1 MKWLFIPLTA
11 ALLAM
16 GAPNPQLAEIH
27 SVYLMPMSGN
37 LDQFLAVRLNAGNI
51 FLVVT
56 DPKKADAVFT
66 ERIGV
71 NFEEALKELY
81 AADSK
86 RTRTTRRT
94 DDYSRPTMKPLS
106 SGKGSLFLVDRKTKN
121 VVWSTYDK
129 PKSNRPEDINQ
140 LAQKIANKLEKD
152 VRGSSYVR
160 MPRFAATFRFV
171 TLHQPLRHSAHI
183 AVASTT

>member
-11 ALLAM
+11 ALFAM
-16 GAPNPQLAEIH
+16 GAPHPQLAEIH
-27 SVYLMPMSGN
+27 SVYLMPMSGS

-56 DPKKADAVFT
+56 DPHKADAVFT

-81 AADSK
+81 ASDSK
-86 RTRTTRRT
+86 EKNTK
-94 DDYSRPTMKPLS
+94 DEDKKEDEYSRPTMKPLS

-129 PKSNRPEDINQ
+129 AKSNRPEDINQ
-140 LAQKIANKLEKD
+140 LAQKIGNKLEKD
-152 VRGSSYVR
+152 IKGK
-160 MPRFAATFRFV
+160 
-171 TLHQPLRHSAHI
+171 
-183 AVASTT
+183 

>member
-11 ALLAM
+11 VLLAT
-16 GAPNPQLAEIH
+16 GAPNAQLSEIH
-27 SVYLMPMSGN
+27 AVYLMPMSGS

-81 AADSK
+81 PSDNK
-86 RTRTTRRT
+86 ENKDKDKKD

-106 SGKGSLFLVDRKTKN
+106 NGKGSLFLVDRKTKN
-121 VVWSTYDK
+121 VVWSIYDK
-129 PKSNRPEDINQ
+129 PKSNRPEDVNQ

-152 VRGSSYVR
+152 VKGK
-160 MPRFAATFRFV
+160 
-171 TLHQPLRHSAHI
+171 
-183 AVASTT
+183 

>member
-1 MKWLFIPLTA
+1 MMGIMKWLFIPLTA

-27 SVYLMPMSGN
+27 SVYLMPMSGS

-71 NFEEALKELY
+71 NFEDALKELY
-81 AADSK
+81 ASDSK
-86 RTRTTRRT
+86 DSK
-94 DDYSRPTMKPLS
+94 DDKKADEYSRPTMKPLS
-106 SGKGSLFLVDRKTKN
+106 NGKGSLFLVDRKTKN

-140 LAQKIANKLEKD
+140 LAQRIGNKLEKD
-152 VRGSSYVR
+152 VKGK
-160 MPRFAATFRFV
+160 
-171 TLHQPLRHSAHI
+171 
-183 AVASTT
+183 

>member
-11 ALLAM
+11 ALFAM
-16 GAPNPQLAEIH
+16 GAPNSQLAEIH
-27 SVYLMPMSGN
+27 SVYLMPMSGS

-71 NFEEALKELY
+71 NFEEALRELY
-81 AADSK
+81 PDSK
-86 RTRTTRRT
+86 ETKEPKEKNE
-94 DDYSRPTMKPLS
+94 DEYSRPTMKPLS

-121 VVWSTYDK
+121 VVWSNYDK

-140 LAQKIANKLEKD
+140 LAQKIANKLEKE
-152 VRGSSYVR
+152 VR
-160 MPRFAATFRFV
+160 AK
-171 TLHQPLRHSAHI
+171 
-183 AVASTT
+183 

>member
-1 MKWLFIPLTA
+1 MKWLSIPFTLTV
-11 ALLAM
+11 LAV

-27 SVYLMPMSGN
+27 AVYLMPMSGS

-71 NFEEALKELY
+71 NFEDALKELY
-81 AADSK
+81 ASDSK
-86 RTRTTRRT
+86 DSKDKKEDT
-94 DDYSRPTMKPLS
+94 YSRPTMKPLS
-106 SGKGSLFLVDRKTKN
+106 NGRGSLFLVDRKTKN

-129 PKSNRPEDINQ
+129 PKSNRADDVNQ

-152 VRGSSYVR
+152 IKGK
-160 MPRFAATFRFV
+160 
-171 TLHQPLRHSAHI
+171 
-183 AVASTT
+183 

>member
-1 MKWLFIPLTA
+1 MGGACIMGIMKWLFIPLTA
-11 ALLAM
+11 VLLAT

-27 SVYLMPMSGN
+27 SVYLMPMSGS

-81 AADSK
+81 PGDSK
-86 RTRTTRRT
+86 DAKDKDKKE

-121 VVWSTYDK
+121 VVWSIYDK
-129 PKSNRPEDINQ
+129 PKSNRPDDINQ

-152 VRGSSYVR
+152 VKGK
-160 MPRFAATFRFV
+160 
-171 TLHQPLRHSAHI
+171 
-183 AVASTT
+183 